1 MGIEY
6 HLQICLLKTFEWK
19 LIQQYFIDKDGFVR
33 LNIVLF
39 QFCITIFKYINT
51 FNSF

>member
-1 MGIEY
+1 MEIEY

-19 LIQQYFIDKDGFVR
+19 LIQLYFIGKDGFVH
-33 LNIVLF
+33 LNIVHF
-39 QFCITIFKYINT
+39 QFCITIFKYINA